1 MFITCI
7 ELFKYQITRSIY
19 YSVPNCTILEVLDS
33 T

>member
-1 MFITCI
+1 MFNTCK

-19 YSVPNCTILEVLDS
+19 YSVSYCIILEVLDS